1 MVGTWTECLFL
12 DNSLFP
18 NYKGNHVS
26 SLGTIFKLVIGGEF
40 YMPSRKIRISIYEA
54 NILRGDIS
62 KYSWR
67 EHTNSLFSD
76 PDFTWSG
83 NGINVGALEALP
95 HPYFGIFL
103 LPEEKIHVLAY
114 LICSSLYVEA
124 VANYQMHTCY
134 TCKNI
139 YS

>member
-12 DNSLFP
+12 DNSLLP

-40 YMPSRKIRISIYEA
+40 YAPSGKIRTSIYEA

-62 KYSWR
+62 KYSWC

-76 PDFTWSG
+76 PDFTWR
-83 NGINVGALEALP
+83 AME
-95 HPYFGIFL
+95 
-103 LPEEKIHVLAY
+103 
-114 LICSSLYVEA
+114 
-124 VANYQMHTCY
+124 
-134 TCKNI
+134 
-139 YS
+139 